1 MNKFTI
7 VLIVL
12 AFICSFEAEAQSPAS
27 FRYQASLQSS
37 TGAPLSSKDVTFM
50 VSILKSATE
59 KQRVYAEFHSVKTDQ
74 FGMVAIEIGKGNP
87 VYKTFTEITWGKDDH
102 FLRVEMDELGGTQ
115 FKLLNEVQLLSV
127 PYALHARTADI
138 VDDADADPN
147 NELQSLSLEGR
158 ELVIS
163 GGNRVYLPE
172 YQTLILEDRNLSISN
187 GNTVELPD
195 SQTLAL
201 KGLELSISNGNT
213 IELPDFQTLTLQGQ
227 QLSISNGNEV
237 TLPENTDNQS
247 LSIDGNRLSI
257 SNGNTIELPSATD
270 APDPSQPVPVLFRG
284 KKIQVHTID
293 NADAI
298 VFGPFAS
305 TGADSDYDGQANTT
319 ALVSAYGDGSYAAK
333 VCDDLSAFGHDD
345 WYLPSRAEL
354 DAIVKQNYLIADYE
368 LDGYWSST
376 ETTSNKAWS
385 INFTDGIPSDIN
397 KNQNKRCRCIRT
409 E

>member
-1 MNKFTI
+1 MNKITI
-7 VLIVL
+7 VSLLL
-12 AFICSFEAEAQSPAS
+12 AFICSFEAKSQSPAS
-27 FRYQASLQSS
+27 FRYQAALQSS
-37 TGAPLSSKDVTFM
+37 TGEQLSSKNVTFM
-50 VSILKSATE
+50 VSILRSAME

-74 FGMVAIEIGKGNP
+74 FGMVSIEIGKGNP
-87 VYKTFTEITWGKDDH
+87 VYRTFAEISWGGDDH

-138 VDDADADPN
+138 VDDADADPK

-163 GGNRVYLPE
+163 DGNRIYLPE
-172 YQTLILEDRNLSISN
+172 HQTLFLEGRNLSISD
-187 GNTVELPD
+187 GNTVVLPD
-195 SQTLAL
+195 FQKLAL
-201 KGLELSISNGNT
+201 QGLELSISNGNT
-213 IELPDFQTLTLQGQ
+213 ITLPDFQTLTLRGQ

-237 TLPENTDNQS
+237 TLPENTDNQY

-257 SNGNTIELPSATD
+257 SNGNTIELPSTD
-270 APDPSQPVPVLFRG
+270 APDPAQPVPVLFRG
-284 KKIQVHTID
+284 KKIHVHPVD
-293 NADAI
+293 NAEAI
-298 VFGPFAS
+298 PFGSFAD
-305 TGADSDYDGQANTT
+305 TGADSDYDGKTNT
-319 ALVSAYGDGSYAAK
+319 AVLVSAYGDGSYAAK
-333 VCDDLSAFGHDD
+333 LCDDLSAFGYDD

-368 LDGYWSST
+368 LDSYWSST

-385 INFTDGIPSDIN
+385 LDFTDGSPSDIT
-397 KNQNKRCRCIRT
+397 KNQNKRCRCIRA